1 MRQVIDC
8 AVLWA
13 PGQEGW
19 VKDWMA
25 RREHALPRARLLSL
39 PLAAQAP
46 DGPAPD
52 ALWRL
57 QQVLRRYDLA
67 ILPVA
72 PEQLAWSRMALS
84 AADGMLP
91 VPLLGL
97 AHGLRAAAIQ
107 DLLGLGLSDFVR
119 VELEGDDLG
128 LRLACVARRKD
139 ALAAGALAGC
149 GGAVR
154 PATARSSLGND
165 AAGTSSPGGAPGLAE
180 PDMPYALASRASLPS
195 TEETLSFRA
204 AKSRVVAAFEHDYL
218 SRALRRSG
226 GNIAMAARQA
236 SKHRRAFWGLMRKH
250 RIDAEQFRQG
260 AEDDRNEPKEG

>member
-13 PGQEGW
+13 PGQQSW
-19 VKDWMA
+19 VKEWMA

-39 PLAAQAP
+39 ALPAQAP

-84 AADGMLP
+84 AAGGMLP

-107 DLLGLGLSDFVR
+107 DLLGLGLNDFVR

-139 ALAAGALAGC
+139 VLVAGNPASC

-154 PATARSSLGND
+154 PLAAQPLGKAASPDRSSSGE
-165 AAGTSSPGGAPGLAE
+165 APGLAE
-180 PDMPYALASRASLPS
+180 PDIPYALASRASLPS
-195 TEETLSFRA
+195 SEETLSFRA

-250 RIDAEQFRQG
+250 RIDAGAFRTEG
-260 AEDDRNEPKEG
+260 AKVEEDELG

>member
-25 RREHALPRARLLSL
+25 RREQALSRARLLPL
-39 PLAAQAP
+39 PLPAQGP
-46 DGPAPD
+46 EGPAPD

-84 AADGMLP
+84 AAGGMLP

-107 DLLGLGLSDFVR
+107 DLLGLGLNDFVR

-128 LRLACVARRKD
+128 LRLACVARRKE
-139 ALAAGALAGC
+139 ALGQEGSARCAGAAR
-149 GGAVR
+149 AVAAR
-154 PATARSSLGND
+154 PLGSDATAKPHPS
-165 AAGTSSPGGAPGLAE
+165 GAPGLAE
-180 PDMPYALASRASLPS
+180 PDMPYALASRASLPDN
-195 TEETLSFRA
+195 EEALSFRT

-226 GNIAMAARQA
+226 GNIAMAARHA

-250 RIDAEQFRQG
+250 RIDAAAFRTEG
-260 AEDDRNEPKEG
+260 APVEEDELG